1 MSPDLGRFLQAD
13 PIGFKGDGSNLY
25 RYCHNDPADFSDP
38 TGLIDAQWSKEMW
51 LHGNSPYSFN
61 KLMEMHTDQP
71 AGNISMGLVSKDEG
85 AKGGKP
91 KNGGLMPLPPE
102 LLGRMYE
109 THQQNVEKAN
119 DKGNWT
125 PIPGTIKSIQEE
137 YATGIY
143 RKGNGLVQDGP
154 NKGWHEGIK
163 PKSEAFRQEY
173 SGGGT
178 RAAATHV
185 HVTGN
190 GRHLPFDREQA
201 ITHHYIS
208 GTGSASAP
216 GRLDIFVPLQSGRGG
231 QYFHTDDGVHLDP
244 GH

>member
-1 MSPDLGRFLQAD
+1 
-13 PIGFKGDGSNLY
+13 
-25 RYCHNDPADFSDP
+25 
-38 TGLIDAQWSKEMW
+38 MW

-216 GRLDIFVPLQSGRGG
+216 GRLDIFVPLRSGRGG